1 MRLIS
6 SICAI
11 ENMGIPAGSTGTEVA
26 GGICTRALKA
36 LISAIMSAIVVIVA
50 AVSCALGSTGAA
62 CDDPDDGG
70 SRRAPLAWANT
81 SSNAGISSRLMV
93 SGSAS
98 WDPNKINFFPNH
110 T

>member
-62 CDDPDDGG
+62 WTQTTEEAGELHLRGRIPQ
-70 SRRAPLAWANT
+70 ATLA
-81 SSNAGISSRLMV
+81 SLLG
-93 SGSAS
+93 
-98 WDPNKINFFPNH
+98 
-110 T
+110 